1 MYYGTPPII
10 TDGLVLNLD
19 AQSPQSIPLDP
30 TVNLFNLTENIPTF
44 PWQSN
49 NGTRVTSSM
58 AAPFGPGSASL
69 YSATAGFCNIFQERT
84 LYQGTYNLSWYI
96 KYINQRYYSL
106 ILEGTSGGRVT
117 FDILNG
123 TVVAGSLAGSGTSPV
138 IEPAPNGYYRISLS
152 LNITTSSIAFARP
165 LLWTGVYNGNSFS
178 GSQAYVW
185 GPQLSRT
192 SYATPYV
199 SSSSTVLGA
208 RTSWQDLSGNNNT
221 ATLLSSSI
229 SGSIPVFPAAN
240 NRVLQFDG
248 TSSYASIPNSSNL
261 VFGNGDFTVGI
272 WIKTPIF
279 SVGEGSPSQWGPII
293 SKGCTT
299 SAPAGTWWFA
309 QSGILNN
316 RLAFNASSTAGGTFV
331 CYLETPPSLVDGWH
345 NVVFTRFGSTGTLY
359 TDGVRSS
366 IDTTTDSDLFS
377 TAPIYLGS
385 TSPTPQKKTGMGL
398 SQVQIYNRALS
409 QSEITQ
415 NYNAL
420 KSRFGLQ

>member
-1 MYYGTPPII
+1 MYYGTPPIV
-10 TDGLVLNLD
+10 TNGLVLNLD
-19 AQSPQSIPLDP
+19 PQNPQSIPLDP
-30 TVNLFNLTENIPTF
+30 TVNIFNISENIPTF

-49 NGTRVTSSM
+49 NGNRVTSSI
-58 AAPFGPGSASL
+58 AAPYGPNSASL
-69 YSATAGFCNIFQERT
+69 FSSTAGFSSIFQERT
-84 LYQGTYNLSWYI
+84 LYQGVYNLSWYI
-96 KYINQRYYSL
+96 KYINQQYYTL
-106 ILEGTSGGRVT
+106 LLEGVSGGRVT

-123 TVVAGSLAGSGTSPV
+123 TTVAGTLAGSGISPV

-165 LLWTGVYNGNSFS
+165 ALWTGLYTGNSYS

-185 GPQLSRT
+185 GAQLSKT
-192 SYATPYV
+192 SYVTSYV
-199 SSSSTVLGA
+199 SSSATVLGSI
-208 RTSWQDLSGNNNT
+208 TSWYDLSGNNNN
-221 ATLLSSSI
+221 ATLQSSSI

-248 TSSYASIPNSSNL
+248 TSSFASIPNSSNL

-272 WIKTPIF
+272 WIKTPIS

-309 QSGILNN
+309 QNGT
-316 RLAFNASSTAGGTFV
+316 RADRVTFNISSTIGSEFV
-331 CYLETPPSLVDGWH
+331 CSLTTPTLVDGWH

-385 TSPTPQKKTGMGL
+385 TSPNPQKKTGMGL

-409 QSEITQ
+409 QVEITQ

-420 KSRFGLQ
+420 KSRYGL